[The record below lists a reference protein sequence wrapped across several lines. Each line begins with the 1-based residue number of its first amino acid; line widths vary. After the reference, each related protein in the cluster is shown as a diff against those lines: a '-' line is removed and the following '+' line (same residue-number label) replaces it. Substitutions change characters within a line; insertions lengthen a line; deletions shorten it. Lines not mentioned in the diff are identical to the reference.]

1 METPLYVD
9 LLNGSCVT
17 HCYLSSTVIIVSLK
31 TRYFYNCDFFYCFIY
46 FQTHADHSMMIF
58 ALLGLMCACLLWP
71 TLLLLDYLNLEPLE
85 GITGPEVSFH
95 CKNFNNVK
103 HCAIYC

>member
-1 METPLYVD
+1 METPQFDMSYRWLTR
-9 LLNGSCVT
+9 VT
-17 HCYLSSTVIIVSLK
+17 HCYLSSTFIIVSLNN
-31 TRYFYNCDFFYCFIY
+31 RYFYKCNFLYFLIY

-85 GITGPEVSFH
+85 GITCPEVY
-95 CKNFNNVK
+95 
-103 HCAIYC
+103 ALL